1 MKSGIYFYGVILLQ
15 NIQMNENFLAGKL
28 SSIGKGDKNSICHRT
43 EKSSLQ
49 ISLPLLATVARH
61 IHSHTFLA

>member
-1 MKSGIYFYGVILLQ
+1 MKSRIYFYGVILLQ

-28 SSIGKGDKNSICHRT
+28 SSIGKGDKNSICYRI